1 MTCVIKELSDIE
13 EFLALEGEW
22 NELLADSYGD
32 IPFLRHEWLK
42 IWWRH
47 FGPPN
52 RLAVMTGR
60 EQGRLVFAVPLMEA
74 REWYAGIPITV
85 LRSLTNEHSFRFN
98 FVVRRGAERAIE
110 DFFRYLHQRSR
121 GWHILVLQEIPTD
134 NAIPTLAV
142 DVARR
147 LRYPVGIWQAFE
159 VPRLAINGHWDAYWG
174 ARSRHFVKKLDRNA
188 RLLSKAQDGFSLE
201 VNSREGWD
209 AAAFAEALAI
219 ESRGW
224 KGAGGTAI
232 ASNPVLTSFYTM
244 WAQTAAE
251 LGWARLAFLRTAG
264 ARVAFEYDLQ
274 YAARWYSM
282 KAGYDPDF
290 RQYSPGQ
297 LLTREVLKHCF
308 ENGADEYDFLGP
320 TEEYKA
326 RWTTQTRKHVWLY
339 MYNHGLRSRAHTFLK
354 FWMVPRLKRWTR
366 RTAQQQAPAGS
377 AADPGT

>member
-13 EFLALEGEW
+13 EFLALEREW
-22 NELLADSYGD
+22 NELLAESHCD

-52 RLAVMTGR
+52 RLAVMVGR
-60 EQGRLVFAVPLMEA
+60 EQERLVFALPLMEV
-74 REWYAGIPITV
+74 REAYAGIPVTV
-85 LRSLTNEHSFRFN
+85 LQSLTNDHSFRFN
-98 FVVRRGAERAIE
+98 FIVRQGAESSIE

-121 GWHILVLQEIPTD
+121 RWHVLALKEIPTD
-134 NAIPTLAV
+134 GPIPTLAV
-142 DVARR
+142 DVAKR
-147 LRYPVGIWQAFE
+147 LGYSVGIWQASE
-159 VPRLAINGHWDAYWG
+159 VPRLATNGQWDAYLE

-188 RLLSKAQDGFSLE
+188 RRLSKAQGGFSLE
-201 VNSREGWD
+201 LNSEDGWD
-209 AAAFAEALAI
+209 PAAFAEALEM

-282 KAGYDPDF
+282 KASYHPGF

-308 ENGADEYDFLGP
+308 ENGAHEYDFLGP
-320 TEEYKA
+320 AEEYKA

-339 MYNHGLRSRAHTFLK
+339 TYNHHLRSKAHNFLK
-354 FWMVPRLKRWTR
+354 FWVGPRLKRWAKR
-366 RTAQQQAPAGS
+366 AAQPQAPAGS
-377 AADPGT
+377 VGDPGR